1 MPNYLQRKIGHDYT
15 APSAYLITV
24 VTQDRRPLLGSLVG
38 KSASEAAIDATVLG
52 KQVIAAF
59 YDIEKKV
66 KEKTGCD
73 VQVVQ
78 YQLMPDHF
86 HGILYVKDE
95 LPKNW
100 HLGRIISGWKG
111 ACSRAY
117 TRDMNESELT
127 LLQGNVLEG
136 GVVNEDVLSLFEKG
150 YNDRPLVSKGQLQGW
165 IQYLR
170 DNPRRL
176 WLKKHQPDML
186 RKVYE
191 FEAGAKGRRFT
202 AVGNT
207 FFVTYPEIAQVRC
220 HRNLSEEE
228 IQKEVAHYM
237 GLARSGV
244 ILVSPFISPAEKAV
258 YEACYKEKLRMIRIV
273 SRALDGKF
281 MYPSGRDFD
290 GCVAGFLLVL
300 APYMAG
306 DEHTAAKRISRSQCL
321 DMNDLAAELVR
332 PLGEV

>member
-24 VTQDRRPLLGSLVG
+24 VTHDRVPLLGSLVG
-38 KSASEAAIDATVLG
+38 SAASEAAIDATILG

-66 KEKTGCD
+66 KEKTRCD

-86 HGILYVKDE
+86 HGILYVKDK
-95 LPKNW
+95 LPKDW

-117 TRDMNESELT
+117 TRDVNGSELT
-127 LLQGNVLEG
+127 LLQG
-136 GVVNEDVLSLFEKG
+136 DVLTLFEKG

-176 WLKKHQPDML
+176 WLKRH
-186 RKVYE
+186 
-191 FEAGAKGRRFT
+191 
-202 AVGNT
+202 
-207 FFVTYPEIAQVRC
+207 
-220 HRNLSEEE
+220 
-228 IQKEVAHYM
+228 
-237 GLARSGV
+237 
-244 ILVSPFISPAEKAV
+244 
-258 YEACYKEKLRMIRIV
+258 
-273 SRALDGKF
+273 
-281 MYPSGRDFD
+281 
-290 GCVAGFLLVL
+290 
-300 APYMAG
+300 
-306 DEHTAAKRISRSQCL
+306 
-321 DMNDLAAELVR
+321 
-332 PLGEV
+332 

>member
-24 VTQDRRPLLGSLVG
+24 VTHDRVPLLGSLVG
-38 KSASEAAIDATVLG
+38 SAASEAAIDATILG

-86 HGILYVKDE
+86 HGILYVKDK
-95 LPKNW
+95 LPKDW

-117 TRDMNESELT
+117 TRDVNGSELT
-127 LLQGNVLEG
+127 LLQG
-136 GVVNEDVLSLFEKG
+136 DVLTLFEKG

-176 WLKKHQPDML
+176 WLKRHQPDML
-186 RKVYE
+186 RKIYE
-191 FEAGAKGRRFT
+191 FEEGANGRRFT

-228 IQKEVAHYM
+228 IQMEVAHYL
-237 GLARSGV
+237 GLARNGV

-273 SRALDGKF
+273 SRALDGQF
-281 MYPSGRDFD
+281 VYPTGRDFD
-290 GCVAGFLLVL
+290 GCAAGFLLVL

-321 DMNDLAAELVR
+321 DMNAIAAELVR